1 MFYYWRCN
9 IVVHSKHWWVCLL
22 TLIQTI
28 HQFCFKPAYFS
39 HCIRAIVLESA
50 ELSVQ
55 LDLWDFKAVFF
66 FSALLPG
73 STQIANSY
81 LPPQARLRLQTVC
94 LWLVFKLGC
103 NIWRPGI
110 SIIIINYSSSS
121 SRGNN
126 TWELRHREKYEKDI
140 YWQNC
145 PQKPEKWLQTSE
157 TKVRRAGAGEEVV
170 ETSAPWK
177 IHWIHFWLM
186 PIDSHQEIMAIKKLF
201 KT

>member
-1 MFYYWRCN
+1 MGLFIN
-9 IVVHSKHWWVCLL
+9 PNPDDPPVLL
-22 TLIQTI
+22 QTSLFFPL
-28 HQFCFKPAYFS
+28 HTANS
-39 HCIRAIVLESA
+39 SGVSRTERAA
-50 ELSVQ
+50 GSVGLQ
-55 LDLWDFKAVFF
+55 SCFF

-110 SIIIINYSSSS
+110 SIIIIINYRSSS